1 MLAMS
6 QALRQLKR
14 WTAPKRIGT
23 PRSATMRAMAT
34 RRGRCAG
41 AWVITGGASGFGREF
56 ARRLAARGEQLVLWD
71 LDRAALDRAASELGV
86 GVYTDVVDVRDAE
99 ALVAAAKRARAA
111 VGPLGHV
118 ANCAGVLRVG
128 KAEDVPA
135 ADYKLMMD
143 INYLG
148 SVYVTQALLPHL
160 DEAAANGGKATL
172 LLVASVSGLRGFPQL
187 AGYCASKFAVVG
199 FAEALRVEVR
209 ERPISVRVLCPPP
222 GDTPMVRSLASVP
235 PVYKLSR
242 MFTAEEIVESALAGL
257 ERSDDVLLVDLG
269 SRATRR
275 LNQLVPGVLDRILYM
290 AGK

>member
-1 MLAMS
+1 
-6 QALRQLKR
+6 
-14 WTAPKRIGT
+14 
-23 PRSATMRAMAT
+23 MRAMAST
-34 RRGRCAG
+34 ASKSARSAG

-56 ARRLAARGEQLVLWD
+56 ARRLAERGERLVLWD
-71 LDRAALDRAASELGV
+71 LDRAALDRAAAELGGDV
-86 GVYTDVVDVRDAE
+86 HTDVVDVRDA
-99 ALVAAAKRARAA
+99 AGLAAAAARAREA

-128 KAEDVPA
+128 KAEDVSP

-160 DEAAANGGKATL
+160 EEAAARGGKSTL

-199 FAEALRVEVR
+199 FAEALRVELR
-209 ERPISVRVLCPPP
+209 DRPVSVRVLCPPP
-222 GDTPMVRSLASVP
+222 GDTPMVRNLSSVP

-242 MFTAEEIVESALAGL
+242 MFSAEEIVDSALAGL
-257 ERSDDVLLVDLG
+257 DGRDDVLLVDLG

-275 LNQLVPGVLDRILYM
+275 LNQLVPGVLDRILHM
-290 AGK
+290 AGKS